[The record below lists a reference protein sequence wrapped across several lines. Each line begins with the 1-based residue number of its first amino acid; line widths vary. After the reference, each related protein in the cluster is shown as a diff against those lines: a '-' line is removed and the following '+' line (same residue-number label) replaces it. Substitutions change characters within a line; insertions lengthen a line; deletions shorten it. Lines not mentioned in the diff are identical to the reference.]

1 MSAPESKADSL
12 LTASFVDLDPERTWP
27 AASAWVCEAAGLA
40 FNGFHHLAGALDK
53 SFDQG
58 D

>member
-1 MSAPESKADSL
+1 MRRREVFSPDEC
-12 LTASFVDLDPERTWP
+12 R
-27 AASAWVCEAAGLA
+27 EAAGLA
-40 FNGFHHLAGALDK
+40 CNGFHHLAGALDK